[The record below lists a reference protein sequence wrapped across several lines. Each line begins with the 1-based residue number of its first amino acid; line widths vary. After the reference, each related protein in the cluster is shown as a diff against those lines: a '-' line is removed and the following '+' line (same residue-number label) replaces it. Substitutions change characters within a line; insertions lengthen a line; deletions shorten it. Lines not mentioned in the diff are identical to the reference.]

1 MGVNSVSRQ
10 DLRALYATDVA
21 RTPAP
26 QLHGT
31 EAVGK
36 GQEEMP
42 AKAPERALRQSQPK
56 EEQAQRAAKMLSA
69 GPQPARPIAANRWR
83 RGLFSAYWS
92 QRAYLGEFTLV
103 RPEDIAAELAPFG
116 PATILIYDDVELA
129 RAMGRS
135 EHFELIE
142 VSVDRD
148 GGDVVGWLEYEP
160 HGDRT
165 GDNGH

>member
-56 EEQAQRAAKMLSA
+56 EEQAQRAAKPSSDTPRIQASRFRLRVDE
-69 GPQPARPIAANRWR
+69 Q
-83 RGLFSAYWS
+83 S
-92 QRAYLGEFTLV
+92 QRIVAQ
-103 RPEDIAAELAPFG
+103 
-116 PATILIYDDVELA
+116 ILDENDDVVRQVPPEELLKISQ
-129 RAMGRS
+129 RMRQ
-135 EHFELIE
+135 
-142 VSVDRD
+142 
-148 GGDVVGWLEYEP
+148 LEGLLFDES
-160 HGDRT
+160 T
-165 GDNGH
+165 